1 MKKIFVAIA
10 LIAGLGTSVS
20 FAATETETET
30 ANAVSIELSATDYT
44 PIEVKDL
51 PQAIQETLAKNL
63 SEYTVKSAAY
73 QQDEDGVKTY
83 LVTLVDAEG
92 SEANVLFTE
101 NGEIIE

>member
-10 LIAGLGTSVS
+10 LIASLGTSVS
-20 FAATETETET
+20 FAATET

>member
-20 FAATETETET
+20 FAATET

-63 SEYTVKSAAY
+63 SEYTVNSAAY

>member
-20 FAATETETET
+20 FAATET

>member
-10 LIAGLGTSVS
+10 LIASLGTSVS
-20 FAATETETET
+20 FAATET
-30 ANAVSIELSATDYT
+30 ANEVSIELSATDYT

>member
-20 FAATETETET
+20 FAATET

-63 SEYTVKSAAY
+63 SEYTVKSAA
-73 QQDEDGVKTY
+73 
-83 LVTLVDAEG
+83 
-92 SEANVLFTE
+92 
-101 NGEIIE
+101 

>member
-20 FAATETETET
+20 FAATET

-83 LVTLVDAEG
+83 LITLVDAEG

>member
-20 FAATETETET
+20 FAATET

-63 SEYTVKSAAY
+63 SEYTVKSAVY

>member
-10 LIAGLGTSVS
+10 LIASLGTSVS
-20 FAATETETET
+20 FAATET

-51 PQAIQETLAKNL
+51 PQTIQETLAKNL

>member
-20 FAATETETET
+20 FAATATET

>member
-20 FAATETETET
+20 FAATETET

>member
-10 LIAGLGTSVS
+10 LIASLGTSVS
-20 FAATETETET
+20 FAATET

-51 PQAIQETLAKNL
+51 PQAIQETQAKNL

>member
-10 LIAGLGTSVS
+10 LIASLGTSVS
-20 FAATETETET
+20 FAATET

-63 SEYTVKSAAY
+63 SEYTVKSADY

>member
-10 LIAGLGTSVS
+10 LIASLGTSVS
-20 FAATETETET
+20 FAATET

-63 SEYTVKSAAY
+63 SEYTFKSAAY